1 MKKNIN
7 KSKVIAVSLGVL
19 GFMMIFSPIS
29 KAGTF
34 EPGSEDDPIVTQGY
48 VEKRNEQL
56 KYYIDQKIEEIKVV
70 IGEGN
75 EQSNSTTPTAEVQGT
90 SFVVVQLEKGQRLV
104 GGEGTELILRA
115 GEANAIDSQS
125 GGLANVT
132 NGKDLRMGDK
142 VDLNNLL
149 LIPRNDGRGIIAKSN
164 IYVMVKGSYTIQ

>member
-1 MKKNIN
+1 MKKNIK

-19 GFMMIFSPIS
+19 GLMMFFSPIS

-34 EPGSEDDPIVTQGY
+34 EPGSEDDPIVTQSY

-56 KYYIDQKIEEIKVV
+56 KYYIDQKMEEMQAAM
-70 IGEGN
+70 GENNGQLN
-75 EQSNSTTPTAEVQGT
+75 TTVPSGDVQGA
-90 SFVVVQLEKGQRLV
+90 SFVVVQVQKGQRLI
-104 GGEGTELILRA
+104 GGEGTEIILRA
-115 GEANAIDSQS
+115 GEANAIDSES

-132 NGKDLRMGDK
+132 SGKDLKMGDK
-142 VDLNNLL
+142 VDPNNLL